1 MTEESPQPQEP
12 TIDSIRN
19 GLNEKIGFLLD
30 YNARAT
36 VVLRKQAKDFE
47 NIAEFFQNMRDR
59 SLDIADD
66 IATLAKLSSELT
78 GDIISAEF
86 GELEEDDVEDDEPA

>member
-1 MTEESPQPQEP
+1 MTEQEQPPEP
-12 TIDSIRN
+12 TIDSIR
-19 GLNEKIGFLLD
+19 GGINEKIAFLLD

-47 NIAEFFQNMRDR
+47 SIAEFFQNMRDR

-66 IATLAKLSSELT
+66 IATLARLAADLT
-78 GDIISAEF
+78 GDIITAEF
-86 GELEEDDVEDDEPA
+86 GELEEDDTEQPED